1 MAAIFI
7 EYCKNV
13 QFDNINELYE
23 ELATTPEENSY
34 NSDAINGN
42 TEDIENTEH
51 SHGLLNT
58 RPNMLQNEIS
68 NIESVQSTG
77 FKFGTHIFQGDS
89 NTPWEYQPH
98 ENKIGGN
105 MGIFL
110 KIFKGL

>member
-1 MAAIFI
+1 MSS
-7 EYCKNV
+7 
-13 QFDNINELYE
+13 
-23 ELATTPEENSY
+23 TTTTDFTVERETYTAVDMS
-34 NSDAINGN
+34 
-42 TEDIENTEH
+42 T
-51 SHGLLNT
+51 HGLLNT
-58 RPNMLQNEIS
+58 RPSMLPNEIS